1 MQKRSRAVRFKRI
14 GCGTRPLWA
23 METAKRT
30 RLSVRISPRETLKS
44 KGRLQWSRS
53 EENGVETVKCNE
65 NHSPTLSHAFHTKLA
80 SAMARGSERQED
92 KGER

>member
-53 EENGVETVKCNE
+53 EENGVETDWKNKRPWNWKMESQREEKV
-65 NHSPTLSHAFHTKLA
+65 
-80 SAMARGSERQED
+80 D
-92 KGER
+92 